1 MATRKQW
8 LNDIQQQLNT
18 DLTEKGFIEYR
29 SEDEEHFYA
38 PLNCDVYLK
47 TAINDKSIKISLAH
61 TEEDLLYNPYFF
73 LSLQVDHDQISFV
86 KRFNDHT
93 HSINLGKYI
102 RATQEQYITA
112 VKYISTEI
120 VSAIMNAIHTT
131 PEMYRGI

>member
-8 LNDIQQQLNT
+8 LNDINQQLNT

-29 SEDEEHFYA
+29 SEYEEHFYA
-38 PLNCDVYLK
+38 PLDCNVYLK
-47 TAINDKSIKISLAH
+47 TAITDKSIKINLAH
-61 TEEDLLYNPYFF
+61 IEEDLLYNPYFF
-73 LSLQVDHDQISFV
+73 SSLQVDNDQISFI

-93 HSINLGKYI
+93 HSINLGKYR

-112 VKYISTEI
+112 VKY
-120 VSAIMNAIHTT
+120 VSAEVVSEIMNAIHTT